1 MVMKGRNP
9 LFIPGL
15 VLGRMRGWM
24 PSKVIGQQRALR
36 IPGEKG
42 AEFNIFIVGPDS
54 LSSGTL
60 ADALIHDIGCDAVA
74 IEPGDLLRSLSTSK
88 SALVIINADLSSGPG
103 SGFDLATRV
112 SGAFPAVHIVI
123 LLERPVREAVIRAFR
138 SGARGVFSRQ
148 QSIREFIDCVVH
160 VNRGFM
166 CAGREVSDVFLKAFR
181 SSPTPLSL
189 TGVELKTLT
198 KRELQVVQLAATGKT
213 NKAIASEV
221 CLSEHTV
228 KNYLFRAFE
237 KLGVTSRVE
246 LLFHLTELPP
256 FSAR

>member
-1 MVMKGRNP
+1 
-9 LFIPGL
+9 
-15 VLGRMRGWM
+15 M
-24 PSKVIGQQRALR
+24 PKVIDQRRTLR
-36 IPGEKG
+36 IPRGEE
-42 AEFNIFIVGPDS
+42 AEFKVFIIGRDS

-60 ADALIHDIGCDAVA
+60 ADALIHDIRCEAVA
-74 IEPGDLLRSLSTSK
+74 MESGDLLRSLGMSK

-112 SGAFPAVHIVI
+112 SGAFPNIPIVI
-123 LLERPVREAVIRAFR
+123 LLERPAREAVIRAFH

-148 QSIREFIDCVVH
+148 QSIPEFIDCVLH

-166 CAGREVSDVFLKAFR
+166 WAGREVSDVFLEGFR
-181 SSPTPLSL
+181 SLPTPILL

-198 KRELQVVQLAATGKT
+198 KRELQVVQLAAKGKT

-237 KLGVTSRVE
+237 KLGVTNRVE
-246 LLFHLTELPP
+246 LLFHLTA
-256 FSAR
+256 SAGVKVDHTAPRKRPGVTE